1 MLVHAVL
8 FDNGAG
14 GINVSVPACGGLL
27 LTGFN
32 GTGGFCYLPDNNAW
46 MRLES
51 VRNSITGE
59 HVESNF
65 FTMLKL
71 LERYEGNMQDDDPVV
86 QELLSILFMD

>member
-14 GINVSVPACGGLL
+14 GIHVSFPVCGGLL

-32 GTGGFCYLPDNNAW
+32 GTGGFCYLPDENAW

-59 HVESNF
+59 HVENNF
-65 FTMLKL
+65 FTMLDL
-71 LERYEGNMQDDDPVV
+71 LECYEGNVQDSDPIV
-86 QELLSILFMD
+86 QELLSVLYAE